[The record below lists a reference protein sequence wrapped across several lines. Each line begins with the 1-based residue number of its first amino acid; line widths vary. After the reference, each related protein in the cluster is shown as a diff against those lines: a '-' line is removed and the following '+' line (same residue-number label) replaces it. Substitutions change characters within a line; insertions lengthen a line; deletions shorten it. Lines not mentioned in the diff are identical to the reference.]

1 MTINKHVLQL
11 KFFKINWFLKN
22 VFVCF
27 IKNFEMGCWSSY
39 NPLQVQPPYVSDY
52 QYRINVRAPEGDFNL
67 TNRLSQSHN

>member
-11 KFFKINWFLKN
+11 KFFKNKLFLKN
-22 VFVCF
+22 HVCVF

-39 NPLQVQPPYVSDY
+39 NPLQVQPPYAGDY